1 MLMLID
7 KSTPSVKDTVIT
19 YLLCVFHLAVI
30 WLYFFSREKLI
41 IRGQPSHL
49 KIRISMDQY

>member
-41 IRGQPSHL
+41 IRGQPSDL